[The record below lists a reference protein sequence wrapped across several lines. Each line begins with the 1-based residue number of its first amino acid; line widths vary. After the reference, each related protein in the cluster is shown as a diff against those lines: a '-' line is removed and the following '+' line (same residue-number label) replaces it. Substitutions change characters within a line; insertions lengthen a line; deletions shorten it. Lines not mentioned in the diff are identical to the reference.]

1 MPKNHTFQLRHGR
14 LDPKLY
20 QMVINL
26 AEAYHVSLDTALSIL
41 ISRMFGIYLTTLN
54 LKEENNDNPSHASGN
69 PPAAISKPD
78 SNFFDS

>member
-26 AEAYHVSLDTALSIL
+26 AETYNVSLDTALSIL
-41 ISRMFGIYLTTLN
+41 ISRMFGVYLTT
-54 LKEENNDNPSHASGN
+54 LKEENNDNIGHASSN
-69 PPAAISKPD
+69 PNPTVSELNSD
-78 SNFFDS
+78 FFDN